1 MASATGLT
9 IDDFERLP
17 QALADNHELVDG
29 ELIKMS
35 GNTPQHNL
43 FRDFLTS
50 LLRSYVREHQLGR
63 IISEQ
68 EFDFGGNAHGP
79 DISFISQAQCSL
91 INMKVRVQRFVP
103 DLAIEIVSANDTF
116 EKLGIAKNAR
126 EEKLK
131 ARDTKIKQDAENAK
145 MARLYREHVLG
156 EKPKDGFIP
165 LDTLIAPAPKPT
177 PEASKEPV
185 MGD

>member
-103 DLAIEIVSANDTF
+103 DLANGGNVAETKTAAKFWTRIEEAGTLTPIRSSVAASVWIGKVVCWLSPVPCRPT
-116 EKLGIAKNAR
+116 
-126 EEKLK
+126 
-131 ARDTKIKQDAENAK
+131 T
-145 MARLYREHVLG
+145 
-156 EKPKDGFIP
+156 IP
-165 LDTLIAPAPKPT
+165 
-177 PEASKEPV
+177 
-185 MGD
+185 

>member
-29 ELIKMS
+29 ELIKVS

-50 LLRSYVREHQLGR
+50 LLRKYVEQHQLGL

-68 EFDFGGNAHGP
+68 EFDFGGNAHEP
-79 DISFISQAQCSL
+79 DISFIASAKCPL
-91 INMKVRVQRFVP
+91 INLKLRVQRFVP

-116 EKLGIAKNAR
+116 EMLAKKAKRYRQCGTEEVWVFSLETRQTYLYSDHRSAILDER
-126 EEKLK
+126 EEFRPEPMAGFAMRIEDLLG
-131 ARDTKIKQDAENAK
+131 RYLGDA
-145 MARLYREHVLG
+145 V
-156 EKPKDGFIP
+156 PP
-165 LDTLIAPAPKPT
+165 Q
-177 PEASKEPV
+177 
-185 MGD
+185 

>member
-29 ELIKMS
+29 ELIEMS
-35 GNTPQHNL
+35 GHTPQHNL

-50 LLRSYVREHQLGR
+50 LLRLYVREHQLGR

-79 DISFISQAQCSL
+79 DVSFVSQAKCPL
-91 INMKVRVQRFVP
+91 INMKLRVQRFVP

-116 EKLGIAKNAR
+116 EMLAKKAKRYRQCGTQEVWIFSVETR
-126 EEKLK
+126 E
-131 ARDTKIKQDAENAK
+131 TY
-145 MARLYREHVLG
+145 LYSDRRRAILDES
-156 EKPKDGFIP
+156 EEFRPEPIPGFAMRIED
-165 LDTLIAPAPKPT
+165 LLAGYL
-177 PEASKEPV
+177 E
-185 MGD
+185 

>member
-17 QALADNHELVDG
+17 QALAHNHELVDG
-29 ELIKMS
+29 ELVKMS

-50 LLRSYVREHQLGR
+50 LLRTYVRERQLGR

-79 DISFISQAQCSL
+79 DVSFISQPKCSL
-91 INMKVRVQRFVP
+91 INMKLRVQRFVP

-116 EKLGIAKNAR
+116 EMLAKKAKRYRQYGTQEVWIFSVETR
-126 EEKLK
+126 E
-131 ARDTKIKQDAENAK
+131 TH
-145 MARLYREHVLG
+145 LYSDHRRAILDEG
-156 EKPKDGFIP
+156 EEFCPEPIPGFAMRIGDLLLRY
-165 LDTLIAPAPKPT
+165 LD
-177 PEASKEPV
+177 
-185 MGD
+185 